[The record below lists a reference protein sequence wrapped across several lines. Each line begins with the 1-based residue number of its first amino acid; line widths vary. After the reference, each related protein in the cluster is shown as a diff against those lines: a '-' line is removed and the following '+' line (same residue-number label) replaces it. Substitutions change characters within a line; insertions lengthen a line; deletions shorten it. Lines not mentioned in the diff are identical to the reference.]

1 MSPSS
6 SIKTH
11 VNTNLCIDHHNFVY
25 VDQMSKI
32 NGCKMDHEWVY
43 TQGQI
48 VGPCNTDSTLNYS
61 VTCKIILGKLYII
74 HYIQKNLKHRAWFAF
89 LCTLRILDPPTEGGW
104 TCIAGVGSSKER
116 VLRVQWS
123 LGHIDFMKV
132 VPWCF
137 DSNERPVSN
146 PLAKSVLWSGQCFFK
161 LQRVGQCSKSRNEK
175 KNPGWL
181 GYPYM
186 LHGTGIFTYIYH
198 QFRPNVV
205 NNTCMEYLGYIGVGW
220 VI

>member
-1 MSPSS
+1 MHPHAR
-6 SIKTH
+6 KT
-11 VNTNLCIDHHNFVY
+11 VRRVVY

-48 VGPCNTDSTLNYS
+48 VGPCNTDSTSNYS

-74 HYIQKNLKHRAWFAF
+74 HYIQKNPKTSCMVFFVHPKDLGPSNGR
-89 LCTLRILDPPTEGGW
+89 GW
-104 TCIAGVGSSKER
+104 TCIAGVGSSTER

-146 PLAKSVLWSGQCFFK
+146 PLAKSVLWSGQFFLSCNGLVSVRNREMRK
-161 LQRVGQCSKSRNEK
+161 KILVG
-175 KNPGWL
+175 
-181 GYPYM
+181 
-186 LHGTGIFTYIYH
+186 
-198 QFRPNVV
+198 
-205 NNTCMEYLGYIGVGW
+205 
-220 VI
+220 